1 MAISNFHSRTCVDA
15 GFFSSN
21 DGIYT
26 GSIAERPSDSS
37 YPDYEWTPILFD
49 QDHLV
54 AGSFGINAWGT
65 GPNLDNFDDSLKIA
79 TYDDAYLWY
88 IAGCNF
94 RLDQYD
100 ISDLEHIVFIGCTRD
115 QVGAFL
121 EGIKYSYNQGAHSLD
136 IDALIA
142 AGEVY
147 ATGFEDGTYDVQ
159 AFVNHFQAIQ
169 TALA

>member
-1 MAISNFHSRTCVDA
+1 MAISNFHSRTCVAA

-37 YPDYEWTPILFD
+37 YPDYGWTPILFD

-54 AGSFGINAWGT
+54 AGSFGINTWGT
-65 GPNLDNFDDSLKIA
+65 GPNLEDFSDSLKIV

-94 RLDQYD
+94 QLDQYD
-100 ISDLEHIVFIGCTRD
+100 ISDLEHIVFIGCTYE

-136 IDALIA
+136 IDTLIA
-142 AGEVY
+142 DGKVY
-147 ATGFEDGTYDVQ
+147 ATGFEDGTYNVQ
-159 AFVNHFQAIQ
+159 AFIDHFQAIQ